1 MILLARRDA
10 AGCDD
15 QVVLGAGHG
24 KSVDQRRLAVRTNAK
39 IADGTTKPREECCKH
54 KAVGVINGALG

>member
-1 MILLARRDA
+1 MILLTRRDT

-24 KSVDQRRLAVRTNAK
+24 KGVDQRRLTIRTNAK
-39 IADGTTKPREECCKH
+39 IADGTTKPSSRSAASIKRL
-54 KAVGVINGALG
+54 AS